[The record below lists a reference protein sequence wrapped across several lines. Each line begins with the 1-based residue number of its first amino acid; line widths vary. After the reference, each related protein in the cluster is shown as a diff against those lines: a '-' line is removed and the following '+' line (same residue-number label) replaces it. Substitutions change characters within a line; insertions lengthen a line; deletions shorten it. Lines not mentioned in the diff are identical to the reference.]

1 MASVKSKFIF
11 MKITGKMFGMLLG
24 IMFLSSSALISCN
37 NDDDP
42 ADNDIF
48 VGTYDGH
55 ISYDNGDGEP
65 IYAGDGSVTV
75 VKAGNNY
82 NFLFSNGIPDI
93 TGVEF
98 EKNGETIINVG
109 NTDFHYI
116 RVTANTLQ
124 ILYTENEDDVWT
136 ANCTR

>member
-1 MASVKSKFIF
+1 
-11 MKITGKMFGMLLG
+11 MKTTGKMYGMLMG
-24 IMFLSSSALISCN
+24 ILLFSSFAFVSCN
-37 NDDDP
+37 NDDDGP

-48 VGTYDGH
+48 VGTYDGQ

-75 VKAGNNY
+75 VKVGNNY

-98 EKNGETIINVG
+98 ESDGETLINVG
-109 NTDFHYI
+109 WTETQYI
-116 RVTANTLQ
+116 RVTGSTLQ
-124 ILYTENEDDVWT
+124 ILYRENGDDVWT
-136 ANCTR
+136 ANCSR